1 MTATRH
7 WRIRPWRPSAV
18 LAVAVA
24 LAVILGAWGFQLI
37 GGLPPCH
44 LCLIERIPYY
54 AGIPLALAGI
64 GVSYTALPAA
74 PLLTRIF
81 IGLFVLAM
89 LISAGLGGY
98 HAGVEWGWWAGPTT
112 CTGTGTPGTGTV
124 GDLIDQLGSAS
135 VVRCNEAPIWILGL
149 SLAGWNVVASLIAAW
164 LAARAWARI
173 PAA

>member
-1 MTATRH
+1 MTAH
-7 WRIRPWRPSAV
+7 QLWRIRPWRPSAA
-18 LAVAVA
+18 LAIAVA

-37 GGLPPCH
+37 GGLAPCH

-64 GVSYTALPAA
+64 GISYTNISTAS
-74 PLLTRIF
+74 LLARLG

-98 HAGVEWGWWAGPTT
+98 HAGVEWEFWPGPTT
-112 CTGTGTPGTGTV
+112 CTGTGGPATGTV
-124 GDLIDQLGSAS
+124 GDLIDQLGDAS
-135 VVRCNEAPIWILGL
+135 VVRCDEAPIRILGL
-149 SLAGWNVVASLIAAW
+149 SLAGWNVIASLAAAW
-164 LAARAWARI
+164 FAARAWVRI